1 MFLSAVRFVCLTLVA
16 SCFSAGVYAQDH
28 EDHEHPKELAWPFS
42 GMTGYLDKKA
52 AQRGFQIYSQ
62 VCSNCHSMNRI
73 AYRNLADLGFSE
85 AEMKAVAASKLVE
98 DYDDKG
104 QRIMRPGKIS
114 DSFVA
119 PYPNEDAS
127 RAANNGAYPPDLSLI
142 VKARHDGP
150 NYVYSLVTGFGSAPP
165 ADEKPIP
172 NKYYNPYF
180 PNHWVSMPPPL
191 SEGVVT
197 YQDGTPATVDQMA
210 KDVVIFL
217 QWAAEP
223 EMEQRK
229 VIGLRVLIFL
239 SVLTT
244 LLYFIKRRIWRNV
257 KH

>member
-1 MFLSAVRFVCLTLVA
+1 MFLNMLRFACFLLIALLGVSAHAEETEQLK
-16 SCFSAGVYAQDH
+16 Q
-28 EDHEHPKELAWPFS
+28 LAWPFS

-62 VCSNCHSMNRI
+62 VCSNCHSMNRVS
-73 AYRNLADLGFSE
+73 YRNLADLGFTE
-85 AEMKAVAASKLVE
+85 AEIKAVAASKLVE

-104 QRIMRPGKIS
+104 QRIMRPGKMS
-114 DSFVA
+114 DAFVP

-150 NYVYSLVTGFGSAPP
+150 NYVYSILTGFGPAP

-180 PNHWVSMPPPL
+180 PNHWISMPPPL

-210 KDVVIFL
+210 KDVVTFL

-229 VIGLRVLIFL
+229 LIGLRVLIFL
-239 SVLTT
+239 GALTT
-244 LLYFIKRRIWRNV
+244 MLYVIKRRIWRNV